1 MQESGKLVIY
11 LTKNSLYKM
20 SLTNIQLPDFVI
32 ADLYRKSLVQPSVI
46 DQVPLEASVVAESLP
61 QAMPEGPVPR
71 RETPPVAE
79 LQPIAEPVVNKPKQE
94 SVPVKEPPVPAT
106 NAGSAAYKILGNNK
120 QQIAVVVNA
129 PNDVFVPEAEL
140 QFLTKMLGACKL
152 NMADVAIVNHATA
165 EVAIDRLKQQLQ
177 PRFVLLLGVEPAT
190 IQLPISFP
198 AFKEQAY
205 AGTTY
210 LFTPALGLL
219 NQETDSAKV
228 QKRQLWDCLKRM
240 FL

>member
-1 MQESGKLVIY
+1 
-11 LTKNSLYKM
+11 M

-32 ADLYRKSLVQPSVI
+32 ADLYRQSLI
-46 DQVPLEASVVAESLP
+46 E
-61 QAMPEGPVPR
+61 PEGPMPR
-71 RETPPVAE
+71 REVPLVAE
-79 LQPIAEPVVNKPKQE
+79 VQPLAEPVANKPKE
-94 SVPVKEPPVPAT
+94 KPVPVKEAPAPVKSTELP
-106 NAGSAAYKILGNNK
+106 AYKILGNNK
-120 QQIAVVVNA
+120 QQITVVVNC

-165 EVAIDRLKQQLQ
+165 AVAIDRLKQQLQ
-177 PRFVLLLGVEPAT
+177 PRFVLLLGVEPST

-198 AFKEQAY
+198 TFKEQAY

-210 LFTPALGLL
+210 LFTPALDQL
-219 NQETDSAKV
+219 NQETDNAKV